1 MKVANQSVHEVISSQ
16 RHMTSNK
23 QIDFWKGDFGYEYT
37 LRNSRTQEEWDQ
49 FHLDSWGISKTEMN
63 ERFIGQLSRDIKI
76 LEVGSN
82 TGMQLA
88 GLQNMGFENLYGIE
102 IQPHAVE
109 LSKKYTQNINVVNGS
124 AFDIPFKDGYFDLVF
139 TSGVLIHIAP
149 DRLKHAMAEM
159 VRCSRKYILGFEYFS
174 KSIENINYRG
184 NEGFLWK
191 ADYCELFK
199 EQFSDLKEVKK
210 EYFKY
215 VNDVAKKDAMYLL
228 EKT

>member
-1 MKVANQSVHEVISSQ
+1 MASDKNSA
-16 RHMTSNK
+16 
-23 QIDFWKGDFGYEYT
+23 FWESKFGKEYT
-37 LRNSRTQEEWDQ
+37 LRNNRDQNDWDD
-49 FHLDSWGISKTEMN
+49 FHLKTWGTTKIKMYES
-63 ERFIGQLSRDIKI
+63 FLSDLPRDAKI

-82 TGMQLA
+82 TGLQLV
-88 GLQNMGFENLYGIE
+88 GLQRMGFTNLYGIE
-102 IQPHAVE
+102 LRPFAIE
-109 LSKKYTQNINVVNGS
+109 LSKKKTRHINIIKGS
-124 AFDIPFKDGYFDLVF
+124 ALDLPFKDEYFDLVF